1 MSTSDAYAGRYMVMV
16 GDTMKRLFPRLQQR
30 YPWLVGR
37 FFIGSFSGSPDD
49 MWIYFYPD
57 TTQRRSQCVTS
68 EVEADIRA
76 ITCEELIASGYPSP
90 SLGSLKIEYPSQEE
104 VDAAGGS
111 YEFFR

>member
-1 MSTSDAYAGRYMVMV
+1 MSTSNADAARYMVMV
-16 GDTMKRLFPRLQQR
+16 GDTMKRLFPRLQER
-30 YPWLVGR
+30 YPWIVGR

-57 TTQRRSQCVTS
+57 TPQRRTECLTP

-76 ITCEELIASGYPSP
+76 ITCEELTASGYPLA

-111 YEFFR
+111 